1 MEIEAKFQISDE
13 DSISELLS
21 IDQIGDYHLSE
32 CETIPIIDEY
42 LDSKKRILL
51 ELGYYC
57 RIRMMNTDG
66 HPNKIEVTLKNLAQ
80 VKDDIHTRTEETVHL
95 SDYTQSVQRWPE
107 SKARD
112 LVEQMIKKEKLYR
125 LFRIEQN
132 RNRRYVS
139 RKNISF
145 ADLSVDRVNVSIGS
159 LQDAYTVL
167 EIELMPERSFFEL
180 NTFLALIKNRYPLES
195 LKGSKFE
202 RGISMLARGM
212 KDEI

>member
-21 IDQIGDYHLSE
+21 IDQIGKYHLSE
-32 CETIPIIDEY
+32 CETIAIVDEY
-42 LDSKKRILL
+42 LDSKKRTLL
-51 ELGYYC
+51 ELGFYC
-57 RIRMMNTDG
+57 RIRSMNIDG
-66 HPNKIEVTLKNLAQ
+66 HQKKIEVTIKNLAQ

-95 SDYTQSVQRWPE
+95 SDYTKCVQKWPDSE
-107 SKARD
+107 ARD
-112 LVEQMIKKEKLYR
+112 LVEQMIKEEKLYR

-145 ADLSVDRVNVSIGS
+145 ADLSVDRVNFSVGS

-167 EIELMPERSFFEL
+167 EIELLPERSFFEL
-180 NTFLALIKNRYPLES
+180 NNFIALIKNRYPLES
-195 LKGSKFE
+195 LKESKFE
-202 RGISMLARGM
+202 RGMSLLEGETER
-212 KDEI
+212 